1 MREGKIGLS
10 LIKIKIKMEEVMMLW
25 RKFEST
31 EVSFIFFIRL
41 KTKYSIIAMG

>member
-31 EVSFIFFIRL
+31 EVSFIVFIRL